1 MIRDD
6 EGDHESTLV
15 ADYHRVGYI
24 WAGFEGVFNGL
35 RRDEFAS
42 SGLDEIF
49 LAVGDEEVVVGVQ
62 VADVAGVEPAF
73 GVNRFAGCVLIFVV
87 ALHHAGALGE
97 NFTVVGD
104 ANQHVGDGA
113 AGAAAAILR
122 IVGSENGR
130 SFGEA
135 IALVNGN
142 SYGPE
147 EFGEVFGKRS
157 AARKDH
163 AQFSARSGADFFV
176 DEFIGNG
183 PLGFQDRAGALPAG
197 PPGCG
202 APGNINRPIE

>member
-6 EGDHESTLV
+6 ERDHESTLI
-15 ADYHRVGYI
+15 ADYHRVGYV
-24 WAGFEGVFNGL
+24 WAGFEGIFDGL
-35 RRDEFAS
+35 RRYEFAS
-42 SGLDEIF
+42 RGLNEIF
-49 LAVGDEEVVVGVQ
+49 LAVGDEEIVVGVQ
-62 VADVAGVEPAF
+62 VPDVAGVEPAF

-97 NFTVVGD
+97 NFAVVGD
-104 ANQHVGDGA
+104 ANQNVGNGA

-135 IALVNGN
+135 IALVNGH

-157 AARKDH
+157 AAGEHH
-163 AQFSARSGADFFV
+163 AQFSARSGADFSV
-176 DEFIGNG
+176 DEFAGEG
-183 PLGFQDRAGALPAG
+183 PLGS
-197 PPGCG
+197 
-202 APGNINRPIE
+202 